1 MAAKFPTSP
10 TLPTTGMEI
19 SSSMNLAQT
28 SSGES
33 GQEQL
38 SALGA
43 VRPPTIAEQ
52 RVTLSTDSQHV
63 LRELFGL
70 FTRNETSLLYNLIN
84 ELPLL
89 SHRYLAFII
98 IFM

>member
-38 SALGA
+38 SALGP

-52 RVTLSTDSQHV
+52 RVALSTDSQYV
-63 LRELFGL
+63 RE
-70 FTRNETSLLYNLIN
+70 NSSDSSLEMRRHFY
-84 ELPLL
+84 
-89 SHRYLAFII
+89 II
-98 IFM
+98 